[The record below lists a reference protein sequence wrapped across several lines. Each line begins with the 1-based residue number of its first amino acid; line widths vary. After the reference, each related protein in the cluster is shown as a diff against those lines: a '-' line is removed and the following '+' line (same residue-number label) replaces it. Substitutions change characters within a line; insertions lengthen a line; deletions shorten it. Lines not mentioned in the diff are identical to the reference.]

1 MKLREIVL
9 MAIITKTLGESEDAH
24 VFQCDEV
31 GRVTPASLGL
41 SQDDLEICR
50 KRKRNRGSKMAARLA
65 RVNDVEDQVLEK
77 RAELLKWDSWEQH
90 PEEGDRAIELG
101 KMVGKMMSFQMVRL

>member
-9 MAIITKTLGESEDAH
+9 MAMITKTLGESEDANG
-24 VFQCDEV
+24 FQCDDV

-41 SQDDLEICR
+41 SHDLEICR
-50 KRKRNRGSKMAARLA
+50 KQKRNRGSKMAARLA
-65 RVNDVEDQVLEK
+65 RANDVEDQVLEK
-77 RAELLKWDSWEQH
+77 QAELLKWEEP

>member
-9 MAIITKTLGESEDAH
+9 MAIITKTLGESEDAQG
-24 VFQCDEV
+24 FQCDEV
-31 GRVTPASLGL
+31 GRVAPASLGL
-41 SQDDLEICR
+41 SQDDLDICW

-77 RAELLKWDSWEQH
+77 QAELLKWEQP

>member
-77 RAELLKWDSWEQH
+77 QAELLKWEQP